1 MPNRL
6 ALALRLL
13 PALLASA
20 CTFIQ
25 PQPGSEQ
32 VLIARADAVRYC
44 IKLGST
50 KVNALEKVGPFE
62 RNPTKLQAN
71 LEALARNS
79 AVDMQGDTLVPAS
92 PVEHGQQTFDVYRCR
107 H

>member
-1 MPNRL
+1 MLTRL
-6 ALALRLL
+6 AFTL
-13 PALLASA
+13 PVVLVSA

-32 VLIARADAVRYC
+32 IVITRADAVSYC
-44 IKLGST
+44 VKLGST
-50 KVNALEKVGPFE
+50 KVNALEKIGLFE
-62 RNPTKLQAN
+62 RDPAKLQAN

-92 PVEHGQQTFDVYRCR
+92 AVEHGRQTFDVYRCR
-107 H
+107 R